1 MEKIFL
7 KKTFTPKF
15 IKQYLILKME
25 GIQLFLLVFQIILAV
40 LMVILV
46 LIQKSDGDSLSGLG
60 SGSGGLNSAISGRST
75 MSILSKITMSM
86 ATLFM
91 INCLVLASLTKN
103 KSSTISK
110 ELNEVIKETEATKNQ
125 NSTNINQSSPAEN
138 VAPKPSVPAVE

>member
-1 MEKIFL
+1 
-7 KKTFTPKF
+7 
-15 IKQYLILKME
+15 ME

-75 MSILSKITMSM
+75 MSILSKITMTL

-103 KSSTISK
+103 KSNSISK

-125 NSTNINQSSPAEN
+125 NSTNINQSLPAEN

>member
-1 MEKIFL
+1 
-7 KKTFTPKF
+7 
-15 IKQYLILKME
+15 ME

-75 MSILSKITMSM
+75 MSILSKITMTL

-103 KSSTISK
+103 KSNSISK

>member
-1 MEKIFL
+1 
-7 KKTFTPKF
+7 
-15 IKQYLILKME
+15 ME

>member
-1 MEKIFL
+1 
-7 KKTFTPKF
+7 
-15 IKQYLILKME
+15 ME

-40 LMVILV
+40 LLIVLV
-46 LIQKSDGDSLSGLG
+46 LVQKSDGDSLSGLG
-60 SGSGGLNSAISGRST
+60 SGSGGLNSAISGRSA
-75 MSILSKITMSM
+75 MSILSKITMSL

-103 KSSTISK
+103 KSNSISK

>member
-1 MEKIFL
+1 MRKIFL

>member
-1 MEKIFL
+1 
-7 KKTFTPKF
+7 
-15 IKQYLILKME
+15 ME

-75 MSILSKITMSM
+75 MSILSKITMSL

-103 KSSTISK
+103 KSSSISK

-125 NSTNINQSSPAEN
+125 NSNNINQSSPAEN
-138 VAPKPSVPAVE
+138 VAPKPSVPAIE

>member
-1 MEKIFL
+1 
-7 KKTFTPKF
+7 
-15 IKQYLILKME
+15 ME

-60 SGSGGLNSAISGRST
+60 SGSGGLNSAISGRSA
-75 MSILSKITMSM
+75 MSILSKITMTL

-103 KSSTISK
+103 KSNSISK

>member
-1 MEKIFL
+1 
-7 KKTFTPKF
+7 
-15 IKQYLILKME
+15 ME

-60 SGSGGLNSAISGRST
+60 SGSGGLNSAISGRSA
-75 MSILSKITMSM
+75 MSILSKITMSL

-91 INCLVLASLTKN
+91 INCLVLASMTKN
-103 KSSTISK
+103 KSNSISK

>member
-1 MEKIFL
+1 
-7 KKTFTPKF
+7 
-15 IKQYLILKME
+15 ME
-25 GIQLFLLVFQIILAV
+25 GIQLFLLVFQIILAIF
-40 LMVILV
+40 MVILV

-75 MSILSKITMSM
+75 MSILSKVTMSL

-103 KSSTISK
+103 KSSSISK

-125 NSTNINQSSPAEN
+125 NSNNINQSSPAEN
-138 VAPKPSVPAVE
+138 VAPKPSVPAIE

>member
-1 MEKIFL
+1 
-7 KKTFTPKF
+7 
-15 IKQYLILKME
+15 ME

-60 SGSGGLNSAISGRST
+60 SGSGGLNSAVSGRSA
-75 MSILSKITMSM
+75 MSILSKITMTL

-103 KSSTISK
+103 KSNSISK
-110 ELNEVIKETEATKNQ
+110 ELNEVIKETEATKNNPKNQ

>member
-1 MEKIFL
+1 
-7 KKTFTPKF
+7 
-15 IKQYLILKME
+15 ME
-25 GIQLFLLVFQIILAV
+25 GIQLFLLILQIIIAV

-75 MSILSKITMSM
+75 MSILSKITMSL

-103 KSSTISK
+103 KSNSISN
-110 ELNEVIKETEATKNQ
+110 ELNEVIKETEASKNQ

>member
-1 MEKIFL
+1 
-7 KKTFTPKF
+7 
-15 IKQYLILKME
+15 ME

-60 SGSGGLNSAISGRST
+60 SGSGGKNSAISGRST

>member
-1 MEKIFL
+1 
-7 KKTFTPKF
+7 
-15 IKQYLILKME
+15 ME

-75 MSILSKITMSM
+75 MSILSKITMTL

-103 KSSTISK
+103 KSSSISK

>member
-1 MEKIFL
+1 
-7 KKTFTPKF
+7 
-15 IKQYLILKME
+15 ME

-75 MSILSKITMSM
+75 MSILSKITMTL

-103 KSSTISK
+103 KSSSISK
-110 ELNEVIKETEATKNQ
+110 ELNEVIKETKATKNQ

>member
-1 MEKIFL
+1 
-7 KKTFTPKF
+7 
-15 IKQYLILKME
+15 ME
-25 GIQLFLLVFQIILAV
+25 GIQLFLLVFQIILAIF
-40 LMVILV
+40 MVILV

-75 MSILSKITMSM
+75 MSILSKITMSL

-103 KSSTISK
+103 KSSSISK

-125 NSTNINQSSPAEN
+125 NSNNINQSSPAEN
-138 VAPKPSVPAVE
+138 VAPKPSVPAIE

>member
-1 MEKIFL
+1 
-7 KKTFTPKF
+7 
-15 IKQYLILKME
+15 ME

-40 LMVILV
+40 LMVVLV

-75 MSILSKITMSM
+75 MSILSKITMSL

-103 KSSTISK
+103 KSNSISK
-110 ELNEVIKETEATKNQ
+110 ELNEVIKETEANQNQ
-125 NSTNINQSSPAEN
+125 NSNNINQSSPAEN

>member
-1 MEKIFL
+1 
-7 KKTFTPKF
+7 
-15 IKQYLILKME
+15 ME

-40 LMVILV
+40 FMIVLV

-60 SGSGGLNSAISGRST
+60 SGSGGLNSAISGRSA
-75 MSILSKITMSM
+75 MSILSKITMSL

-91 INCLVLASLTKN
+91 INCLVLASMTKN
-103 KSSTISK
+103 KSSSISK

-138 VAPKPSVPAVE
+138 VAPKPSIPAVE

>member
-1 MEKIFL
+1 LRKIFL

>member
-1 MEKIFL
+1 
-7 KKTFTPKF
+7 
-15 IKQYLILKME
+15 ME

-75 MSILSKITMSM
+75 MSILSKITMSL

-103 KSSTISK
+103 KSSSISK
-110 ELNEVIKETEATKNQ
+110 ELNEVIKETEASKNQ

>member
-1 MEKIFL
+1 
-7 KKTFTPKF
+7 
-15 IKQYLILKME
+15 ME

-40 LMVILV
+40 LMIILV

-60 SGSGGLNSAISGRST
+60 NGSGGLNSAISGRST
-75 MSILSKITMSM
+75 MSILSKITMSL

-103 KSSTISK
+103 KSNSISK

>member
-1 MEKIFL
+1 
-7 KKTFTPKF
+7 
-15 IKQYLILKME
+15 ME

-75 MSILSKITMSM
+75 MSILSKITMTL

-103 KSSTISK
+103 
-110 ELNEVIKETEATKNQ
+110 
-125 NSTNINQSSPAEN
+125 
-138 VAPKPSVPAVE
+138 

>member
-1 MEKIFL
+1 
-7 KKTFTPKF
+7 
-15 IKQYLILKME
+15 ME

-60 SGSGGLNSAISGRST
+60 SGSGGLNSAISGRSA
-75 MSILSKITMSM
+75 MSILSKITMSI

-103 KSSTISK
+103 KSNSISK
-110 ELNEVIKETEATKNQ
+110 ELNEVIKENEATKNQ